1 MDQCS
6 QKTYFP
12 FPIATFPDVTEKRD
26 CSTGARKCGVVAKQ
40 VFDKINKAATSSLLQ
55 SMEENLSWTHAPEV
69 RDHLSSPNL
78 RTRPGTNTDLY
89 FQVFTE
95 CVREMRTDS
104 PLRVLTSLLIGSA
117 ALERSLGDVSLSV
130 SWMEPL
136 YIQYGLH
143 AIFCRYTSL
152 YPKVTQQH
160 TSINLCE
167 SVANGDHWCIVLF

>member
-1 MDQCS
+1 
-6 QKTYFP
+6 
-12 FPIATFPDVTEKRD
+12 
-26 CSTGARKCGVVAKQ
+26 
-40 VFDKINKAATSSLLQ
+40 
-55 SMEENLSWTHAPEV
+55 MEENLSWTHAPEV
-69 RDHLSSPNL
+69 RDHLSSPKYANKARNQHQNL
-78 RTRPGTNTDLY
+78 YL
-89 FQVFTE
+89 QVFTE

-130 SWMEPL
+130 YWMEPL
-136 YIQYGLH
+136 YIEYGLL

-160 TSINLCE
+160 TSINLCD